1 VEEMNAEDI
10 MIRDVLTIS
19 PEDGIEKVAKILVET
34 GISGLPV
41 VNEDGKVVGIITE
54 GDLVYQQKK
63 LNIPAYLNF
72 LDILVP
78 LGREEFL
85 EDLKKMTAFKVEDL
99 MTKDVIM
106 VGKKTNITEIAT
118 LMVENK
124 INRVPVVDQEQ
135 RLLGII
141 TRHDII
147 KHIYTD

>member
-1 VEEMNAEDI
+1 
-10 MIRDVLTIS
+10 
-19 PEDGIEKVAKILVET
+19 VET

-41 VNEDGKVVGIITE
+41 VDENRKVIGIITE

-63 LNIPAYLNF
+63 LTPPVYLNF

-85 EDLKKMTAFKVEDL
+85 EDLKKIAAFKVEDL
-99 MTKDVIM
+99 MTKEVIM
-106 VGKKTNITEIAT
+106 VGRKNNITEIAT

-124 INRVPVVDQEQ
+124 INRVPVVDQDQ

-147 KHIYTD
+147 KHMYAD

>member
-1 VEEMNAEDI
+1 M
-10 MIRDVLTIS
+10 
-19 PEDGIEKVAKILVET
+19 
-34 GISGLPV
+34 
-41 VNEDGKVVGIITE
+41 
-54 GDLVYQQKK
+54 VYQQKK

-124 INRVPVVDQEQ
+124 INRVPVVDQSK
-135 RLLGII
+135 
-141 TRHDII
+141 D
-147 KHIYTD
+147 Y

>member
-1 VEEMNAEDI
+1 MNAEDI

-106 VGKKTNITEIAT
+106 VGEKTNITEIAT

>member
-1 VEEMNAEDI
+1 M
-10 MIRDVLTIS
+10 
-19 PEDGIEKVAKILVET
+19 ET
-34 GISGLPV
+34 GIGGLPV

>member
-1 VEEMNAEDI
+1 MNAEDI

>member
-1 VEEMNAEDI
+1 MNAEDI

-34 GISGLPV
+34 GISGLQV